1 LGLRV
6 ARRAVTPR
14 GPMISEEEKRRLAD
28 LYAAAAEALDPLASD
43 LEERRKAFDL
53 EVERLY
59 RVVSAPG
66 VTFEK
71 FKGKAVQMCL
81 KYLHRD
87 LPPDE
92 RRARDTTI

>member
-1 LGLRV
+1 
-6 ARRAVTPR
+6 
-14 GPMISEEEKRRLAD
+14 MISEEEKRRLAE
-28 LYAAAAEALDPLASD
+28 LYAASAEALDPLASD

-59 RVVSAPG
+59 RNVSPQG
-66 VTFEK
+66 VTLEK
-71 FKGKAVQMCL
+71 FKAKAVQMCV

-87 LPPDE
+87 LPPNE